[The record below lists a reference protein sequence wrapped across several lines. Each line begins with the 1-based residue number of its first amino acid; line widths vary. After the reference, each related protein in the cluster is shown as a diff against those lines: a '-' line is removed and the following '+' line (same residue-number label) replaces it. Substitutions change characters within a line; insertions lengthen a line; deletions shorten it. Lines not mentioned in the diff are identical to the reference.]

1 MFTILT
7 CDPLF
12 YIFPPTSQALRLD
25 AGCHQMLL
33 PAMQLV
39 RNLNTFCCVVDR
51 NHPQSHVGAF
61 TAGKSFPQIQFP
73 GTVAEICCSFRG
85 FYIFP
90 FRREFCYIFV
100 TLSPSTPL
108 CSPQGSWIDKNELH
122 KYYGVAQVSKSLRIT
137 SCLATS
143 LLLDKAQEFICRH
156 PAHDSPAARGNLV
169 AVLFRIHGS
178 VTYPRPSAYL
188 RSAHLIIHSL
198 S

>member
-12 YIFPPTSQALRLD
+12 YISPPTSQALRLD

-61 TAGKSFPQIQFP
+61 IAGISFPQIQFP

-85 FYIFP
+85 FL
-90 FRREFCYIFV
+90 IFV
-100 TLSPSTPL
+100 SLQTPSPHIITTLNNFHPFSASPKVLGST
-108 CSPQGSWIDKNELH
+108 
-122 KYYGVAQVSKSLRIT
+122 RT
-137 SCLATS
+137 SCTSTMVQRRCPKVSVLHLVWPPRCCGTRPKNLSAATLQMPHQRLVVTW
-143 LLLDKAQEFICRH
+143 LLFSSEFTVASHI
-156 PAHDSPAARGNLV
+156 PAP
-169 AVLFRIHGS
+169 VL
-178 VTYPRPSAYL
+178 T
-188 RSAHLIIHSL
+188 
-198 S
+198 